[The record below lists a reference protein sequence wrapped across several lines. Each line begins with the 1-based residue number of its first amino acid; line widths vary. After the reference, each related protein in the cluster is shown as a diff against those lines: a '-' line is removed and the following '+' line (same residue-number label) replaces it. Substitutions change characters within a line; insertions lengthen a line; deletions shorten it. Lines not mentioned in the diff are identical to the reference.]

1 MQRILLLI
9 YTYRVY
15 LLWLGLELVGFAFL
29 LNHRAFQRFVVIR
42 EMGDFGAEIH
52 RIRSDVHDYFFLKE
66 TNDVLANQNAVLLAK
81 IHLLQAEFTPASDPY
96 IPAPFQ
102 WYPATVIHHSVTME
116 RNYFVLN
123 RGTAAGMAPLMGVV
137 NADGVVGVIESCTK
151 NHSTGLSFLN
161 RELRVNARIRTSHAH
176 GLATWTGG
184 TLQSAQLLDVP
195 RHVEISVGDT
205 IETSG
210 FGGIFPSGIPLGI
223 VENVEPQPGSK
234 FLDIRFRPAVNYH
247 ALDVVYAVKYELQ
260 EELDSVMIP
269 LQSNEDL

>member
-1 MQRILLLI
+1 MQRILLLL

-29 LNHRAFQRFVVIR
+29 LNHRAFQRFVVVR
-42 EMGDFGAEIH
+42 ELGDFGAEIH
-52 RIRSDVHDYFFLKE
+52 GFRSEVHDYFFLSE
-66 TNDVLANQNAVLLAK
+66 TNQVLADQNAALLAK
-81 IHLLQAEFTPASDPY
+81 IHLLQAESAQNPNVY
-96 IPAPFQ
+96 IPATFQ
-102 WYPATVIHHSVTME
+102 WYPAEVIHHSVTSE

-161 RELRVNARIRTSHAH
+161 RELRVNARIRGSHAH
-176 GLATWTGG
+176 GLANWSGG
-184 TLQSAQLLDVP
+184 SLQSAQLLDVP
-195 RHVEISVGDT
+195 KHVEISTGDT

-210 FGGIFPSGIPLGI
+210 FGGIFPSGVPLGI
-223 VENVEPQPGSK
+223 VESVEPQPGSK

-260 EELDSVMIP
+260 EELDSIMIP
-269 LQSNEDL
+269 LQSNQDL